1 MWVLMFAAEAACMHE
16 TIAYELPGVYQL
28 VIGKGAGVLSI
39 LHCAQQHPPPFS
51 ALTCIVLLCSVMV
64 AAGL

>member
-1 MWVLMFAAEAACMHE
+1 MWVLMFAAEAACIFV

-39 LHCAQQHPPPFS
+39 LHCAQQRTLHPPPPRIFPS
-51 ALTCIVLLCSVMV
+51 LH
-64 AAGL
+64 